1 MDVNP
6 LTFSDGLILDGDQNH
21 IVIVYDHGQPTE
33 YALENPRWMKYLA
46 DMGLWDAD
54 LINGP
59 DLRDVSTSDVPA
71 SVEGQGQYEGEVAT
85 SSSIGGKLIKSLL
98 YGELA

>member
-21 IVIVYDHGQPTE
+21 IVIVYDHGQLTE

-46 DMGLWDAD
+46 DMGLWDAAS
-54 LINGP
+54 INGP
-59 DLRDVSTSDVPA
+59 DLHNVSASDVPT
-71 SVEGQGQYEGEVAT
+71 SVEGQGQDEGEVAT
-85 SSSIGGKLIKSLL
+85 SSSRKRKECEPGL
-98 YGELA
+98 EEN